1 MNITHHKAI
10 NETPYEV
17 EFGFKANREHRNV
30 ADNED
35 EMPGA
40 KRQKRI
46 ERQEAY
52 NQKMASACSHNAF
65 LASPSPT
72 VHRHKWALRNT
83 GETPL
88 SFIQLVTDVSPVLG
102 RVNVHGDA
110 RICQR
115 RQKINLINQIL
126 LALMWLRK
134 YLHFDNLALWFDID
148 PASVVRIIYK
158 VVPEL
163 WRYFQNQMQ
172 WPIDLEWTNMM
183 GNWPEFPSAV
193 GSIDSTPHEIYRP
206 LTEPQILFYSG
217 HRHYHCFNTQLII
230 DNQGRLRY
238 VHAGFMGSMHDATS
252 YRRMPQIGPGLPLSL
267 PHGAHFLADRAYP
280 DGVSLLT
287 AVRAQQMPKDMKTYK
302 CIGSIWRH
310 PRWLMPICVEL
321 VAFFGGETSTAFP
334 KCLISR
340 SQSLY

>member
-1 MNITHHKAI
+1 MALQEIRLVLLSMVAI
-10 NETPYEV
+10 LLLFVSLNPPLDDV
-17 EFGFKANREHRNV
+17 VPLQQRILPGFHGHQYDGRDV
-30 ADNED
+30 FSLIS
-35 EMPGA
+35 G
-40 KRQKRI
+40 Q
-46 ERQEAY
+46 
-52 NQKMASACSHNAF
+52 F
-65 LASPSPT
+65 WLF
-72 VHRHKWALRNT
+72 WRNT

-88 SFIQLVTDVSPVLG
+88 SFIQLVTDSSPVLG
-102 RVNVHGDA
+102 RVNVHRDA
-110 RICQR
+110 RIRQR

-217 HRHYHCFNTQLII
+217 HRHYHCFNTLLII
-230 DNQGRLRY
+230 DNQGHLRY

-267 PHGAHFLADRAYP
+267 PHGAHFLANRAYP

-302 CIGSIWRH
+302 CIGSIWR
-310 PRWLMPICVEL
+310 LMD
-321 VAFFGGETSTAFP
+321 G
-334 KCLISR
+334 
-340 SQSLY
+340 